1 MNNSLHTST
10 ENDMLI
16 VEMLTSYM
24 NAEKRVKIVN
34 MNAEKRVKIVNMYA
48 EKGLK

>member
-10 ENDMLI
+10 ENDMMI

-24 NAEKRVKIVN
+24 NAEKRVRIVN
-34 MNAEKRVKIVNMYA
+34 MNAEK
-48 EKGLK
+48 GLK